1 MLVTWRY
8 RNLPTFIH
16 RLDPRTK
23 VISFACFVLAALSL
37 WDLRF
42 LLALLAFGVFQVVL
56 ARIAWRDIRRIWIFI
71 LLMASLFSL
80 ITFLTGRGGFEFYT
94 TEHELARWV
103 APFQILGWRP
113 VLPVTAER
121 IAYAVSQFLR
131 ILAVTSF
138 ATVIPYTIDPREYGV
153 AFHRLGLPD
162 KFAYAIDLSLRF
174 VPTFARDFAVTY
186 DAQRA
191 RGFELERA
199 RGGLLTQIRRLAPLL
214 VPVVIQAI
222 VGGEEIIDAM
232 DLRSFGVR
240 TRTWLMKLQYR
251 WIDAMWIGLSVAV
264 VIASFVLPIFGYGKF
279 WVPPFLLN

>member
-8 RNLPTFIH
+8 RNLATIIH

-23 VISFACFVLAALSL
+23 VISFACFVLAALSF

-42 LLALLAFGVFQVVL
+42 LSVLLGFGVFQILL
-56 ARIAWRDIRRIWIFI
+56 ARIPWGDIRRVWLFI

-94 TEHELARWV
+94 TEHELTRWV
-103 APFQILGWRP
+103 LPFQLFGWQP
-113 VLPVTAER
+113 VIPVTAER
-121 IAYAVSQFLR
+121 IAYAASQFLR
-131 ILAVTSF
+131 IIAVTSS
-138 ATVIPYTIDPREYGV
+138 ATVIPYTIDPRVYGV
-153 AFHRLGLPD
+153 TFHRLGLPD
-162 KFAYAIDLSLRF
+162 KFAYAVDLSLRF
-174 VPTFARDFAVTY
+174 VPTFARDFAITY

-199 RGGLLTQIRRLAPLL
+199 RGGLLAQIRRLAPLL

-240 TRTWLMKLQYR
+240 PRTWLMVLHYH
-251 WIDAMWIGLSVAV
+251 WIDMVWIFFSVLIV
-264 VIASFVLPIFGYGKF
+264 MGSILLPMLGYGGF
-279 WVPPFLLN
+279 WVPPFLLK

>member
-8 RNLPTFIH
+8 RSLGTIIH

-23 VISFACFVLAALSL
+23 IISFACFILAALSL

-42 LLALLAFGVFQVVL
+42 LFVLLAFGVFQIFL
-56 ARIAWRDIRRIWIFI
+56 ARIPWRDIRRVWLFI
-71 LLMASLFSL
+71 LIMATLFSL

-94 TEHELARWV
+94 SEHELTRWV
-103 APFQILGWRP
+103 APFQLFGWRP
-113 VLPVTAER
+113 TIPVTAER
-121 IAYAVSQFLR
+121 IAYAISQFLR
-131 ILAVTSF
+131 ILTVTSY
-138 ATVIPYTIDPREYGV
+138 ALVIPYTIDPRVYGV
-153 AFHRLGLPD
+153 TFHRLRVPD

-174 VPTFARDFAVTY
+174 VPTFARDFAITY

-191 RGFELERA
+191 RGYELERV
-199 RGGLLTQIRRLAPLL
+199 RGGLFSQIRRLAPLL

-240 TRTWLMKLQYR
+240 TRTWLMTLHYR
-251 WIDAMWIGLSVAV
+251 WIDAVWICLSAMVL
-264 VIASFVLPIFGYGKF
+264 IGSIVLPIAGLGKF
-279 WVPPFLLN
+279 WVPPFLFR